1 MPTDDTS
8 PSAPLADGND
18 NASAPASSARR
29 RRLARIV
36 ISSGLAFAAML
47 GGFELWALRSYRAT
61 IAALRELQ
69 ERPKADAT
77 LDDAEAAVRGW
88 VDRPFEREETSF
100 REDVTVRWKSLV
112 GNYQV
117 RIHATKKS
125 ERTGQQYFTGIAIS
139 SDRRKRIELPEDVR
153 PPPKQGPVGTS
164 AGNGTARQQD

>member
-1 MPTDDTS
+1 
-8 PSAPLADGND
+8 
-18 NASAPASSARR
+18 
-29 RRLARIV
+29 
-36 ISSGLAFAAML
+36 ML

-100 REDVTVRWKSLV
+100 REDVTVRWKSII
-112 GNYQV
+112 GDYRV

-125 ERTGQQYFTGIAIS
+125 ERTGTQYFTGIATAS
-139 SDRRKRIELPEDVR
+139 NRSNRIEPPTDVL
-153 PPPKQGPVGTS
+153 PPPRHGPVGTAPGPNGEQAKQKRP
-164 AGNGTARQQD
+164 AGD